1 MIVEIQFFWLAL
13 RRKMNT
19 KYQNVELNEKEVE
32 KLNVKMV
39 LRLFK
44 ILYNQNQITKKEYES
59 LVTNVH
65 RTFNFEK

>member
-1 MIVEIQFFWLAL
+1 
-13 RRKMNT
+13 MNT